1 MLSDESPPVEG
12 LESPRGRTGVLPWKY
27 WSTTVEVLEF
37 YRGSTGVPPWRYWS
51 FTVEVLESLCGVV
64 YSMKYSIS

>member
-12 LESPRGRTGVLPWKY
+12 LESPVGG
-27 WSTTVEVLEF
+27 LEF

-51 FTVEVLESLCGVV
+51 FTVEVLESLYGVV

>member
-1 MLSDESPPVEG
+1 M
-12 LESPRGRTGVLPWKY
+12 RVLPWKD
-27 WSTTVEVLEF
+27 WSPPVGGLEF